1 MSDPHPSISE
11 GDLIRWSEALAGIA
25 RTGLGFSQVPY
36 ERERYEEIL
45 HVAADIRARAT
56 GAGTEAA
63 AVDEWM
69 RIVGSGIGG
78 YVTPKIAVGA
88 VVGNEDGELL
98 MIQRADSGV
107 WLYPTGWADVGYS
120 AAEVA
125 IKEVF
130 EETGITAVVER
141 PFAIVDGLQ
150 LGFSRVPLYSI
161 VFQCRA
167 TGGELSHHP
176 QECLDAG
183 WFNRDNLP
191 SPIASGDRWLDL
203 AFRALAGEPYD
214 TSFEMPRP
222 SVWLGE
228 PES

>member
-1 MSDPHPSISE
+1 MSDSPPSISE

-88 VVGNEDGELL
+88 VVGNDDGELL

-120 AAEVA
+120 ASEVA
-125 IKEVF
+125 VKEVF

-167 TGGELSHHP
+167 TGGELSPHP

-203 AFRALAGEPYD
+203 AFRALGGEPYD

-222 SVWLGE
+222 SVWLTE